1 MLTIEKKIIAFVE
14 KNLFFLSALMLAAI
28 AFVVRRWGI
37 WYHSEDYIYYFDMHE
52 GNIQSSFYWLLV
64 RLMGYSFDIPM
75 HGIKW
80 LAAMADFAVAVL
92 VVMLCKGKKTWKD
105 CTAPETGKLLL
116 LYAGCLFAPV
126 MFLRGCIW
134 AQVDSVAAAFLLGA
148 MYLWQKAMQGKQQFL
163 LMAAAVLLAGLGIA
177 LYPIFMLAV
186 IAFFFLEKRCYQRRN
201 VVALLSIFLLAILWS
216 GICGAITSLGFG
228 SGVRSLVQWM
238 TYHPYTGELYTGGAE
253 WLGWL
258 LLLGGYGITLYS
270 GVAAFQKKIPIVI
283 AIGIQLIVSICYG
296 GMLGW

>member
-14 KNLFFLSALMLAAI
+14 KNLFLLSALLLTVI

-52 GNIQSSFYWLLV
+52 ANIQSAFYWLLV
-64 RLMGYSFDIPM
+64 RLMGYGFDIPM

-80 LAAMADFAVAVL
+80 MAAMADFGVAVL
-92 VVMLCKGKKTWKD
+92 EVLLCKGEKTWKD
-105 CTAPETGKLLL
+105 CTSSEKGKLLF
-116 LYAGCLFAPV
+116 LYAGCIFAPV
-126 MFLRGCIW
+126 VFLRGCIW

-148 MYLWQKAMQGKQQFL
+148 LYVWKKAVRGKQQFL

-177 LYPIFMLAV
+177 VYPIFMVAV
-186 IAFFFLEKRCYQRRN
+186 IAFFFLEKRCYERKN
-201 VVALLSIFLLAILWS
+201 VVAFLSIFVVAILWS
-216 GICGAITSLGFG
+216 GICGVFTFLGFG
-228 SGVRSLVQWM
+228 EGVRSLVQWM
-238 TYHPYTGELYTGGAE
+238 TYHPYTGELYAGGVE

-258 LLLGGYGITLYS
+258 LLLGGYGVALYS
-270 GVAAFQKKIPIVI
+270 GVAAFQKKISVVI
-283 AIGIQLIVSICYG
+283 AIGVQLIVSICYG